1 MTMLEERPQTATAPP
16 QRVRVAIVGSGF
28 AGLAMAIRLKQQG
41 DDDFVV
47 LERAGDVGGT
57 WRDNSYP
64 GCQCDVPSHLYSF
77 SFEPNPNWSRTFST
91 QPEIQEYLRHCARK
105 FGILPHVRFH
115 CELRD
120 ARWDDDAQRWMLRTS
135 HGVLSAQF
143 LVAAAGPL
151 SEPKIPALP
160 GLDGFRGTVF
170 HSAQWN
176 HEHDLRGRRVAVVGT
191 GASAIQ
197 FVPRIQPLVAQLTL
211 FQRTP
216 AWVMPHPDRP
226 IRDWERRAYSALPA
240 LQTVMRGGI
249 YMAREAF
256 VIGFLRNRMH
266 LATRIAR
273 RHLARQVPDAA
284 LRAKLTPR
292 YTIGCKRILLS
303 NDFYPA
309 LTQPNVDVVT
319 SGLRDVRAT
328 TVVDAAGNEH
338 EVDTIIFGTGFHVTD
353 MPIGDRVHDAAGV
366 SLTAH
371 WQGSPQAY
379 LGTTVAGYPNFFML
393 LGPNTGLGHTSVVV
407 MAEAQ
412 VDYVLDALRCARDR
426 DAGAVEVRA
435 EAQDA
440 YNAQVQSRVGGTVWN
455 SGGCASWYID
465 ATGRNTTIW
474 PGSTLSFRRSV
485 RRFDPEHYLLRAPVR
500 ELAGSAAAP

>member
-1 MTMLEERPQTATAPP
+1 MLSDRPHTAAAPP
-16 QRVRVAIVGSGF
+16 RQVRVAIVGSGF

-77 SFEPNPNWSRTFST
+77 SFEPNPNWSRTFSM
-91 QPEIQEYLRHCARK
+91 QPEIKEYLRHCARK
-105 FGILPHVRFH
+105 YGVLPQVRFH
-115 CELRD
+115 CELL
-120 ARWDDDAQRWMLRTS
+120 DAQWDADTQRWHLQTS
-135 HGVLSAQF
+135 RGALDAQF
-143 LVAAAGPL
+143 LLAAAGPL

-160 GLDGFRGTVF
+160 GLDSFRGTVF
-170 HSAQWN
+170 HSAQWD
-176 HEHDLRGRRVAVVGT
+176 HQHDLRGRRVAVVGT

-197 FVPRIQPLVAQLTL
+197 FVPRIQALVSQLTV

-226 IRDWERRAYSALPA
+226 IRDWERRVYAAVPA
-240 LQTVMRGGI
+240 LQAVMRGGI

-256 VIGFLRNRMH
+256 VTGFLRNRMQ

-303 NDFYPA
+303 NDWYPA
-309 LTQPNVDVVT
+309 LGKPNVEVVT
-319 SGLRDVRAT
+319 SGLREVREHS
-328 TVVDAAGNEH
+328 VIDAAGNEH
-338 EVDTIIFGTGFHVTD
+338 DVDTIIFATGFHVTD
-353 MPIGDRVHDAAGV
+353 MPIGDRVRDATGI
-366 SLTAH
+366 SLTQH

-412 VDYVLDALRCARDR
+412 VDYVLDALRCMRERAAD
-426 DAGAVEVRA
+426 AVEVTS

-440 YNAQVQSRVGGTVWN
+440 YNTQVQSRIGGTVWN

-485 RRFDPEHYLLRAPVR
+485 RRFDPQHYVLHDPVR
-500 ELAGSAAAP
+500 EPVGATAG